1 MCTGLFKLN
10 FKLNRAAPAVR
21 NCQLLS
27 KKGWAGR

>member
-1 MCTGLFKLN
+1 MCIGLFKLN
-10 FKLNRAAPAVR
+10 FKLNLTAPVVR

>member
-10 FKLNRAAPAVR
+10 FKLNRAALAVR
-21 NCQLLS
+21 DCQLLS